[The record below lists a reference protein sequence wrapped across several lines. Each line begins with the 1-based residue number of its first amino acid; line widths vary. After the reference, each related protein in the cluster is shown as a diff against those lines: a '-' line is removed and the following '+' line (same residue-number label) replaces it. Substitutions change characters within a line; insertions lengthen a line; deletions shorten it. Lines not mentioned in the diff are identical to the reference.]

1 MSEEGSFWIN
11 LAEKLFGLILII
23 ISLLMIYFTATST
36 AALGIFTGLFGFLS
50 AVILIAGAFL
60 MIVKAP
66 E

>member
-1 MSEEGSFWIN
+1 MSEEGFFWIN

>member
-1 MSEEGSFWIN
+1 MSEEGSFWIS

-23 ISLLMIYFTATST
+23 ISILMIYFTATST
-36 AALGIFTGLFGFLS
+36 AVLGMFTGLFGFLS